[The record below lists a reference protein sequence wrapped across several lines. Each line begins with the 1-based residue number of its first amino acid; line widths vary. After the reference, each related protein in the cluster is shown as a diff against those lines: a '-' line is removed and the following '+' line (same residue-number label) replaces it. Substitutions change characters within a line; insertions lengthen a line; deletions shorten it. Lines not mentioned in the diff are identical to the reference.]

1 MVFNFV
7 PYFVLFV
14 VLSIITFI
22 IYQFWSNV
30 ILVKN
35 KISQENFKIILA
47 IISTIASVV
56 FGSAVVLQVLNFANQ
71 KKMEEIEYYSK
82 LSKEFFDELLLIFLK
97 NPDMNYYY
105 EDLFQIKK
113 IDSETRR
120 NYIKEHMISMLIFS
134 KCAKYAIYI
143 YGTSNQE
150 SKQKVQKWLGH
161 IFDTMMK
168 SEILRQYWID
178 EYKPKLSGPAT
189 RQYMAEHYNL

>member
-1 MVFNFV
+1 MIDIV
-7 PYFVLFV
+7 PQIVLLI
-14 VLSIITFI
+14 VLTIVTFI
-22 IYQFWSNV
+22 VYQFWSNV
-30 ILVKN
+30 ILIKN
-35 KISQENFKIILA
+35 KMSHENFKIILT

-71 KKMEEIEYYSK
+71 RKMEEIEYYSK
-82 LSKEFFDELLLIFLK
+82 LSKEFFDELVLIFLA

-134 KCAKYAIYI
+134 KCAKYSIYI
-143 YGTSNQE
+143 YGTSNKD
-150 SKQKVQKWLGH
+150 SKEKVKKWLGH

-189 RQYMAEHYNL
+189 QQYMSEHYNL

>member
-1 MVFNFV
+1 MLDFV
-7 PYFVLFV
+7 PYIVLLI
-14 VLSIITFI
+14 VLTIITFI
-22 IYQFWSNV
+22 VYQFWSNV
-30 ILVKN
+30 ILMKN
-35 KISQENFKIILA
+35 KISHENFKIILT

-71 KKMEEIEYYSK
+71 RKMEEVEYYSK
-82 LSKEFFDELLLIFLK
+82 LSKEFFDELVLIFIA

-120 NYIKEHMISMLIFS
+120 NYVKEHMISMLIFS

-150 SKQKVQKWLGH
+150 SKEKVKKWLGH

-189 RQYMAEHYNL
+189 QQYMAEHYNL